1 MPSPNQSTPA
11 SISFSLLRSRFDRF
25 ISRVFNERFVPAIRL
40 RPPKLQLSIPC
51 RHCGRFRDL
60 KSVHNCS
67 TELVTHCEIW
77 VLPDC

>member
-40 RPPKLQLSIPC
+40 RPPKLQLSIPLWATP
-51 RHCGRFRDL
+51 RSQIGSQL
-60 KSVHNCS
+60 LN
-67 TELVTHCEIW
+67 
-77 VLPDC
+77 